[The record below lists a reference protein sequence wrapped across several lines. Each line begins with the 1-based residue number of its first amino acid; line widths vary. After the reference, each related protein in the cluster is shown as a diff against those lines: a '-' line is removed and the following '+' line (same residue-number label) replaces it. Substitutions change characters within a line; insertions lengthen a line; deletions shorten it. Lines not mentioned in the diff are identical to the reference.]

1 MVAGE
6 RQTQRLLA
14 RKPTPDDRTFYHV
27 HFTQPVVEAWL
38 RPPPRPPFNAQVL
51 DELVEGDCV
60 HWQDHGFGP
69 WILVEKESG
78 AFAGRGGL
86 AWTSVEGTAAVELP
100 WSIEP
105 HFHGNGLA
113 TEAAGAAVDWAR
125 ELDFEQVIAHGPPP
139 GAAVAAVA
147 WARELDFEPVIA
159 LVLPTNTAPQ
169 RVAEKAGF
177 EQDGEVVHAGL
188 PHLLS
193 RLPLA

>member
-38 RPPPRPPFNAQVL
+38 RPSPLPPFNAQVL
-51 DELVEGDCV
+51 DELVEGDCI

-86 AWTSVEGTAAVELP
+86 AWTAVEGTATVELP

-105 HFHGNGLA
+105 RLHGKGLA
-113 TEAAGAAVDWAR
+113 TEAAVAAAEWAR
-125 ELDFEQVIAHGPPP
+125 ELNFEQV
-139 GAAVAAVA
+139 V
-147 WARELDFEPVIA
+147 A
-159 LVLPTNTAPQ
+159 LVLPTNTASQ
-169 RVAEKAGF
+169 RVAEKVGF
-177 EQDGEVVHAGL
+177 EQAGEVVHAGL
-188 PHLLS
+188 PHLLFR
-193 RLPLA
+193 RLLD